1 MLFYKSGG
9 STGDFLPKQRIQVSS
24 VWAMVE
30 VIYLVLQEKYLAS
43 SARQISK
50 FLA

>member
-1 MLFYKSGG
+1 MLFYKSGK

-30 VIYLVLQEKYLAS
+30 EIYLVLQEKYLLS
-43 SARQISK
+43 SAEKS
-50 FLA
+50 